1 MSRRTART
9 YTLQVLYSR
18 DLNPDS
24 ESIDSEEYEKMS
36 EKDKEFAHSIL
47 QCVKDHS
54 QEIDGMIAS
63 HLKNWS
69 MSQLN
74 AVDKNI
80 LRLALAEA
88 LLDTDHKDTKIILDE
103 AIQLAKTFGGENSYR
118 FVNGLLD
125 AVLGD
130 HK

>member
-1 MSRRTART
+1 MSRRTARA

-18 DLNPDS
+18 ELNPDS
-24 ESIDSEEYEKMS
+24 ESIDSDEYEKMS
-36 EKDKEFAHSIL
+36 EKDKEFAQSLL
-47 QCVKDHS
+47 QCVKDHR

-74 AVDKNI
+74 VVDKNI

-88 LLDTDHKDTKIILDE
+88 LLDTDHEETKIILNE

-125 AVLGD
+125 AVIGD

>member
-24 ESIDSEEYEKMS
+24 ESIDSDEYEKLS
-36 EKDKEFAHSIL
+36 GKDKEFAHSL
-47 QCVKDHS
+47 LECVKDHR

-80 LRLALAEA
+80 LRLALAES
-88 LLDTDHKDTKIILDE
+88 LLDTDHKETKIILNE

-125 AVLGD
+125 AVIGD